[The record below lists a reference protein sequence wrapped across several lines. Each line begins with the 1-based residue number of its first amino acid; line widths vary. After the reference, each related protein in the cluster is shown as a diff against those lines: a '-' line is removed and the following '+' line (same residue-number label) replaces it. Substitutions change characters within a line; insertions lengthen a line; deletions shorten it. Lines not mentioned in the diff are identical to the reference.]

1 MTRSPSRSILVVDDD
16 RLVRMNA
23 RLVLEREG
31 WTVDEAADCG
41 SAMASLEARV
51 YDLVVCDVALPDG
64 NGLDVVRRATEI
76 RPETAVLVMTAS
88 ETGLTFEAVAAAGA
102 AALLQKPF
110 SLGALL
116 DEVRRSTPNPVPAGQ
131 ACEPR
136 TDPAS

>member
-1 MTRSPSRSILVVDDD
+1 MTRSPARRVLVVDDD

-41 SAMASLEARV
+41 SAMASLEARD

-64 NGLDVVRRATEI
+64 NGLDVVRRTSEI
-76 RPETAVLVMTAS
+76 RPHTAVLVMTAS
-88 ETGLTFEAVAAAGA
+88 ETGLTLEAVAAAGA
-102 AALLQKPF
+102 AALLRKPF

-116 DEVRRSTPNPVPAGQ
+116 EEVRRSTPAPVAARRASDSPS
-131 ACEPR
+131 
-136 TDPAS
+136 DPSS

>member
-1 MTRSPSRSILVVDDD
+1 
-16 RLVRMNA
+16 MNA

-31 WTVDEAADCG
+31 WTVDEAGDCA
-41 SAMASLEARV
+41 SAMASLEARD

-64 NGLDVVRRATEI
+64 NGLDVVRRTTEI

-116 DEVRRSTPNPVPAGQ
+116 DEVRRSTPAAAPAGHVR
-131 ACEPR
+131 EPR
-136 TDPAS
+136 TDRAS

>member
-1 MTRSPSRSILVVDDD
+1 MNRSPSRRILVVDDD

-41 SAMASLEARV
+41 SAIASLEARD

-64 NGLDVVRRATEI
+64 NGLDVVRRTTEI

-116 DEVRRSTPNPVPAGQ
+116 DEVRRSTPATVPAGR
-131 ACEPR
+131 ARDPR